1 MKEKHAELLLL
12 LVGIMWGLGYISVDL
27 LLAGGMGP
35 FTLIGSRFLIAVIL
49 LTAIYYK
56 RLLLKQ
62 KELVKLFIIGG
73 VLFFAF
79 AMQTIAMNYTTTTN
93 VSFITG
99 INIIFVPF
107 LATFLSKKKLETRN
121 IVAAIIG
128 VVGLSF
134 LTGGLTKFQSGDIL
148 AIFGALLFALHIGLI
163 GKLAQ
168 EIDIIKLAVWQML
181 ICSILSF
188 AFAFVLNEQVIF
200 SIAHVNIKVMLFTA
214 IVPSALCFLGQNIG
228 IKYTSEAKGS
238 LILATES
245 LWGALFAIIL
255 LHEPFSINMIY
266 GAVLML
272 VAIFIDEI
280 NIKKEI

>member
-1 MKEKHAELLLL
+1 MKEKQAELLLL
-12 LVGIMWGLGYISVDL
+12 LVGVMWGLGYIGVDL
-27 LLAGGMGP
+27 LLAGNMGP
-35 FTLIGSRFLIAVIL
+35 FTLIGSRFLIAVIF
-49 LTAIYYK
+49 LTAIYFK
-56 RLLLKQ
+56 RIKI
-62 KELVKLFIIGG
+62 KKNEIGKLFIIGS
-73 VLFFAF
+73 VLFLAF
-79 AMQTIAMNYTTTTN
+79 ATQTIAMNYTTTTN

-107 LATFLSKKKLETRN
+107 IAVVLSNRNLEVRHV
-121 IVAAIIG
+121 VAAIIG
-128 VVGLSF
+128 VIGLSF
-134 LTGGLTKFQSGDIL
+134 LTGGLSKFQIGDIL
-148 AIFGALLFALHIGLI
+148 AVVGAFLFALHIGLI

-181 ICSILSF
+181 ICSVLAF
-188 AFAFVLNEQVIF
+188 VVAFALNEPVGL
-200 SIAHVNIKVMLFTA
+200 SIAEVNVKVLLFTG

-255 LHEPFSINMIY
+255 LNETFSINMIY
-266 GAVLML
+266 GTVLMI

-280 NIKKEI
+280 NFKREL